1 MFNKVSKIIRWTI
14 LLGMLYTLYS
24 IIITDKIEFN
34 DQKDETVLI
43 KMAKDTNKS
52 KELFKIRK
60 QLNKLFPNNT
70 QYKKEFD
77 DIVKIQANKLLDAH
91 EKMLLPLAIGNYRYI
106 DKIEFGKDK
115 NNKYVLIMNLT
126 KIFDEKLDKSSQ
138 KELKKIFLITHHG
151 IYAHYGFDKNMRLI
165 LSPTFD
171 DKSEIEIIDLG
182 RKYEEELVEI
192 PSRPENK

>member
-1 MFNKVSKIIRWTI
+1 MFNKISKIIRWTI
-14 LLGMLYTLYS
+14 LFGMLYTLYS

-34 DQKDETVLI
+34 DQKDESVLL

-60 QLNKLFPNNT
+60 QLNTLFPDNVE
-70 QYKKEFD
+70 YKKEFD
-77 DIVKIQANKLLDAH
+77 EIVKIQANKLLDAH
-91 EKMLLPLAIGNYRYI
+91 EKMLLPTPIGNYKYI

-126 KIFDEKLDKSSQ
+126 KTFDKKLEKSAQ
-138 KELKKIFLITHHG
+138 TELKKIFYITHHG
-151 IYAHYGFDKNMRLI
+151 IYEHYGFDKNMTLI
-165 LSPTFD
+165 LSPTFN
-171 DKSEIEIIDLG
+171 DKSEIKIIDLD
-182 RKYEEELVEI
+182 RKYEEKLVEI